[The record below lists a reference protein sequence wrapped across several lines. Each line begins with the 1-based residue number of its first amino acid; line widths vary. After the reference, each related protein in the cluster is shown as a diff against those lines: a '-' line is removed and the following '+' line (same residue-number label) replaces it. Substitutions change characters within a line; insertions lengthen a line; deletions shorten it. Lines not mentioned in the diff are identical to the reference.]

1 MRRRILHTFM
11 GAVLGAAAC
20 ATSVLAGG
28 EAGELVLR
36 DLGARFIGY
45 TTEAADG
52 GSLNVLNAMFVQYV
66 LPADPQ
72 HDYPVVMIHGGGGQ
86 GTDWLETPD
95 GRDGW
100 VDYFVADGWD
110 VYVVDRPGH
119 GRSQSNAQCGDGTV
133 GVGNSAII
141 SRLATSDSE
150 VWPGGAPTPTNDAVI
165 GWTASSATAPYC
177 GDALA
182 AASVSALLDEIGPA
196 ILFAHSAGGGSTFR
210 VPDLNS
216 ENVVGIIAFEAA
228 GSNPVA
234 AGSGGGPPIAN
245 WTLEPPLPEDF
256 EAVDRDGCA
265 MQGENPSRLVNFSDV
280 PLVLAGSEMGLGSSP
295 ETLLC
300 QADAWR
306 QAGVERDRRL
316 SAGPGSSRWRSLRDG
331 ATRQRR
337 LREGIH
343 RVGNGDRGE
352 VIEIELPLGLSH
364 QGLAL
369 AIDPGRGAGGRD
381 EAAAVVDPASGRNA
395 RPEVL
400 EQDGNESFHRRQAP
414 GG

>member
-306 QAGVERDRRL
+306 QAGVDATAVYLPDR
-316 SAGPGSSRWRSLRDG
+316 GLRGGGHFAMAQLD
-331 ATRQRR
+331 
-337 LREGIH
+337 
-343 RVGNGDRGE
+343 NGDYAKVFIE
-352 VIEIELPLGLSH
+352 LATEIEAKS
-364 QGLAL
+364 
-369 AIDPGRGAGGRD
+369 
-381 EAAAVVDPASGRNA
+381 SK
-395 RPEVL
+395 
-400 EQDGNESFHRRQAP
+400 
-414 GG
+414 